1 MSSILKTIDCI
12 ECSMARLSHSEKNK
26 KTSTLLV
33 GYNG

>member
-26 KTSTLLV
+26 KNIYPI
-33 GYNG
+33 GWI